1 MGHAEKLPKGELV
14 HKTSTLTLSLVISHC
29 ESSLQWIPKYINKY
43 FHIQDITIYSKCG
56 KRVEGID
63 LLQSATPPK
72 VIVHENV
79 GSADHSYAHWIK
91 EHYASIA
98 NDEGEDGDNIVVFL
112 KDNNEDADSYVPF
125 NELFTYAT
133 KTGFGCGMRSTSFC
147 DCREGV
153 KQCKDNESLMLHDKS
168 KLDLFAVEESDS
180 FDNNFMS
187 ADYPNLKTWKDSM
200 GLVTA
205 GSGMV
210 PVCYDNMFAVQR
222 KQIVNQSEETWKK
235 IEKSLSRGNEIV
247 ESHYAERMWAPSL
260 CEQDDDLAKFVD
272 KVVTPHISETS
283 LCSWRQ
289 GMILVP
295 KKNNILQYRTKTS

>member
-112 KDNNEDADSYVPF
+112 KDNNEDADLSAQSD
-125 NELFTYAT
+125 ELW
-133 KTGFGCGMRSTSFC
+133 G
-147 DCREGV
+147 
-153 KQCKDNESLMLHDKS
+153 
-168 KLDLFAVEESDS
+168 
-180 FDNNFMS
+180 
-187 ADYPNLKTWKDSM
+187 
-200 GLVTA
+200 
-205 GSGMV
+205 
-210 PVCYDNMFAVQR
+210 
-222 KQIVNQSEETWKK
+222 
-235 IEKSLSRGNEIV
+235 
-247 ESHYAERMWAPSL
+247 
-260 CEQDDDLAKFVD
+260 DLAARGYDYFFVE
-272 KVVTPHISETS
+272 PQASS
-283 LCSWRQ
+283 SR
-289 GMILVP
+289 
-295 KKNNILQYRTKTS
+295 S